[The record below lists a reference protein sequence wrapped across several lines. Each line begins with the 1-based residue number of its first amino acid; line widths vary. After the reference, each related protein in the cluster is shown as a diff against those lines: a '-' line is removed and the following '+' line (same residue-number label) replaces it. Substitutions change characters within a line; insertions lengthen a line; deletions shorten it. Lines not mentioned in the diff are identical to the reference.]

1 MSKSKKPHNPRY
13 AKPGTPPPT
22 PAQAD
27 RLAAEFKLH
36 MFEYDTRVALERI
49 ERELRSLLESIER
62 AKAGLREDK
71 P

>member
-1 MSKSKKPHNPRY
+1 MSKTKKPHDPRY
-13 AKPGTPPPT
+13 AKPGTPPPS
-22 PAQAD
+22 PAEVDRMVAD
-27 RLAAEFKLH
+27 FKLH

-62 AKAGLREDK
+62 AKAGLRGDK